1 MTKLFTG
8 KLYVIRIN
16 GDAERRFGNFISECS
31 AYNRTAAIIEVEDL
45 LSRGWHVASVHEFDA
60 YAGSFQDI
68 TDYIRQTLAL
78 SFWQDHNGEELD
90 ESGAWETFLGLDC
103 EALNDEAATD
113 KRTHNEHIR
122 SYSGAL

>member
-1 MTKLFTG
+1 MKQKFTG

-16 GDAERRFGNFISECS
+16 GDAERRFGNFITECE
-31 AYNRTAAIIEVEDL
+31 AYDRTAAIEAVAECL
-45 LSRGWHVASVHEFDA
+45 LQGWHVASVHEFNA
-60 YAGSFQDI
+60 FTGTFEDI
-68 TDYIRQTLAL
+68 TSDVRQAL
-78 SFWQDHNGEELD
+78 DLRFWQDCGSD
-90 ESGAWETFLGLDC
+90 DFDQSGAWETFLGLDC